1 MMTWEK
7 CVLEKKKEKFKKLF
21 NVFNGKV
28 RLKIRTLYSK
38 EIRMC
43 GKSDNKKQIIQLFIK
58 YTKHRR
64 NA

>member
-1 MMTWEK
+1 MTWEK
-7 CVLEKKKEKFKKLF
+7 LFLEKKKEKFKKLF

-43 GKSDNKKQIIQLFIK
+43 GKNDKKEIIQLFIK